1 MKENNKLI
9 HNAFAQNDLC
19 TKKTRFVH
27 GSIDISD
34 KFCKFFKKTC
44 MSKRRVL

>member
-9 HNAFAQNDLC
+9 HNAIAQINLY
-19 TKKTRFVH
+19 TKKACFVH
-27 GSIDISD
+27 ESIDISD